1 MSTKL
6 NAEELA
12 AKRYPLGDSYI
23 HPVAGWTKDVPKER
37 DGYAA
42 AIREVA
48 QPIADQRDELL
59 EALNAAY
66 YVLMDGTLDANCDS
80 YKRDARQKAR
90 AAIAKCTTP

>member
-12 AKRYPLGDSYI
+12 LKRYESGYLPTWNPT
-23 HPVAGWTKDVPKER
+23 H
-37 DGYAA
+37 GYAA

-59 EALNAAY
+59 EALKASHEA
-66 YVLMDGTLDANCDS
+66 LDRLFARLIEADDGFFPTQSGQPWQAML
-80 YKRDARQKAR
+80 KVH
-90 AAIAKCTTP
+90 AAITKATTP